1 MITLVYRF
9 LGAIAIFA
17 LPVFLCG
24 CNNAQSMPVAAP
36 LSAIQSAA
44 AGSGLTAKIKTALM
58 ATDGVDN
65 LDIRI
70 RTQRDE
76 VMLSGFADSRA
87 QIDRSIEVVKRVAG
101 VGKVINRIRI
111 REFT

>member
-1 MITLVYRF
+1 MITLVNRF
-9 LGAIAIFA
+9 LGTMAICA
-17 LPVFLCG
+17 LPAFLCG

-36 LSAIQSAA
+36 LSSIQSAP

-58 ATDGVDN
+58 ASDGIDN

-70 RTQRDE
+70 RTQQDE

-101 VGKVINRIRI
+101 VGKVISRIRI
-111 REFT
+111 RKFT